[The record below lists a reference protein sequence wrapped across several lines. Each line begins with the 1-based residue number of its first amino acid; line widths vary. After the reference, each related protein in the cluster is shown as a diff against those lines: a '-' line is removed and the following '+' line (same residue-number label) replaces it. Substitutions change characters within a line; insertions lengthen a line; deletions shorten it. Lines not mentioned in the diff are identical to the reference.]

1 MTRFEYINENITRIK
16 SETKLGLIST
26 SILRH
31 YAIYSRYDYYRK
43 LDNNVSLS
51 VILTSENLNICQSA
65 VFKIIKNMEEAI

>member
-1 MTRFEYINENITRIK
+1 MNRFQYLNENITRIK

>member
-1 MTRFEYINENITRIK
+1 MNRFTYINNNITRIK

-43 LDNNVSLS
+43 LNNPVCLS
-51 VILTSENLNICQSA
+51 VILTSENLNICESA
-65 VFKIIKNMEEAI
+65 VFKIIKKMEEEV